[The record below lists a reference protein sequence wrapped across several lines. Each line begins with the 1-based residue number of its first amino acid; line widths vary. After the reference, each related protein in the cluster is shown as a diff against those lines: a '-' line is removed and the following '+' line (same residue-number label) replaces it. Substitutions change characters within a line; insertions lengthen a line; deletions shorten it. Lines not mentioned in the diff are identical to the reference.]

1 MVATSLGSGTA
12 PWLMGVVH
20 DRTGSYD
27 VAIMVAMG
35 AFVLAAVAAWLLP
48 EHRAGA
54 AAAGARPASA
64 GAPAG

>member
-1 MVATSLGSGTA
+1 LGSGTA

-48 EHRAGA
+48 ESRGGPPGVPGA
-54 AAAGARPASA
+54 ASA
-64 GAPAG
+64 GASSA